1 MGFTLRFTSGFGP
14 DEVAVIRP
22 EDFYPKISIHLLR
35 QFGVKRLECPP
46 RSGNYKELE
55 VGLKGRFCLYFFDE
69 EDRDEVEKCF
79 YCEVIE

>member
-1 MGFTLRFTSGFGP
+1 MGFKKP
-14 DEVAVIRP
+14 K
-22 EDFYPKISIHLLR
+22 DFDFPKISISLLR
-35 QFGVKRLECPP
+35 QFGVKRLKCPW
-46 RSGNYKELE
+46 SGNYKELE